1 MPGLGWMLSRKL
13 FTHELEPQ
21 WPGPDKRWDWD
32 MWMRLERV
40 RRGRECVVPD
50 ISRTFHFGS
59 NGLNVNSALHERY
72 FRRHAINRQP
82 MVKLVDVSSLQ
93 QQAYEQQIHKLLQS
107 ARVLD
112 HSRSPCDTDFIGDSL
127 PEDSVLVLYI
137 RCTGSRDFAAWLHIA
152 RCLNLWDIDARGQH
166 RFLWRLAIKRRQLL
180 VVGVPQS
187 PYS

>member
-13 FTHELEPQ
+13 FTQELEPQ

-40 RRGRECVVPD
+40 RRGRECIVPD

-72 FRRHAINRQP
+72 FRRHAINRLP
-82 MVKLVDVSSLQ
+82 MVRLTDVSSLQ
-93 QQAYEQQIHKLLQS
+93 QKPYEELLHKLLRS
-107 ARVLD
+107 AVVLNEGK
-112 HSRSPCDTDFIGDSL
+112 SPCDADFVDDNL
-127 PEDSVLVLYI
+127 PETAVLVLFV
-137 RCTGSRDFAAWLHIA
+137 RCSNSRDFAAWLYLA
-152 RCLNLWDIDARGQH
+152 KCLNLWDIDARGQH
-166 RFLWRLAIKRRQLL
+166 RFLWRLAFKRRQLL
-180 VVGVPQS
+180 VVGAPQS